1 VSGQASAKQAHVASA
16 LRNICAFE
24 DACGIKRAHL
34 GFEGAVLELEATLDC
49 KRGRQAGGRADVNC
63 LSVGETTA
71 AEGILVKKVAF
82 FPGELDAAAS
92 LLDEERVLWQ
102 TRVNTAAGERTRKGI
117 T

>member
-1 VSGQASAKQAHVASA
+1 MSGQASAKQAHVASA

-82 FPGELDAAAS
+82 SRENWMRPLPCLMRNAFCGRHE
-92 LLDEERVLWQ
+92 
-102 TRVNTAAGERTRKGI
+102 
-117 T
+117 